1 MTAVLAARDGRFGS
15 VLGILKLYGAS
26 GATAAR
32 YALRAWPI
40 AFSLVAYVFIFM
52 VANRLL
58 EPLGMVG
65 GMLLGLV
72 LAACFSSYIQ
82 LISQAVMGTRV
93 KLSDFGASFWVRF
106 WDVVSVLFA
115 FWVIDFVVQQVLAPA
130 AGAKAPIVSALVGLA
145 MSVFFNPVPEL
156 LYQGQSRSFYLLAD
170 AARFIS
176 KFGLEWLVPNVLF
189 AAALLAPLGLLRAP
203 AGQVVL
209 TISSILAPNNDGMG
223 LFAVF
228 SRAPW
233 WLQLPMLLFV
243 HWLMIFRGVLFD
255 GLTHGGARRHAVRSK
270 WGGR

>member
-1 MTAVLAARDGRFGS
+1 MVDDGRFGG

-26 GATAAR
+26 AATAAR
-32 YALRAWPI
+32 YAVRAWPI
-40 AFSLVAYVFIFM
+40 AFSLVVYALVVT
-52 VANRLL
+52 VAAGLL

-65 GMLLGLV
+65 GLILGMV
-72 LAACFSSYIQ
+72 MAACFSSYIQ
-82 LISQAVMGTRV
+82 LISQAVMGSRV
-93 KLSDFGASFWVRF
+93 KLSDFAGSFRPRF

-115 FWVIDFVVQQVLAPA
+115 FWVIDFVVQQVLVRA
-130 AGAKAPIVSALVGLA
+130 AGDRAPVVAALVGLA

-156 LYQGQSRSFYLLAD
+156 LYQGQSRSFYLLAE

-189 AAALLAPLGLLRAP
+189 AVVLLAPLGLLHAP

-209 TISSILAPNNDGMG
+209 AVSSILAPNSEGRG

-228 SRAPW
+228 NQAS
-233 WLQLPMLLFV
+233 LGLKLPMLMFV
-243 HWLMIFRGVLFD
+243 HWVMIFRGLLFD
-255 GLTHGGARRHAVRSK
+255 GLTHGRGRSHAIRSR